1 MHRLKYHGA
10 WAHVARTAG
19 QEVAVKRLS
28 ILAFGFGLLLLSFP
42 AAAQD
47 KLVVSIWGGSWRD
60 LVAETVAKKFT
71 QKPAW
76 PWSSSPAAPSTV
88 STRRNSPRAT
98 RRAILI
104 SQPRMSVGSTLTTT
118 STSN

>member
-60 LVAETVAKKFT
+60 LVCRLLLEKKKQGARLAPST
-71 QKPAW
+71 
-76 PWSSSPAAPSTV
+76 AAPSPHLPRV
-88 STRRNSPRAT
+88 SVLRSLAGAT
-98 RRAILI
+98 AH
-104 SQPRMSVGSTLTTT
+104 
-118 STSN
+118 